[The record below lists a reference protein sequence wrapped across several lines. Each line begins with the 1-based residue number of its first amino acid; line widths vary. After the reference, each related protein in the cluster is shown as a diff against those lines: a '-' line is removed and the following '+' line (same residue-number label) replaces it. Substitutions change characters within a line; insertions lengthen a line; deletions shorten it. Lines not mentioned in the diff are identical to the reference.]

1 MLFRPGEVGCNLDG
15 SRTLST
21 SPVVLHIVRPYA
33 TVEEYLAAEAWTIDT
48 RAMVLVDAADLA
60 PDTAILFDVA
70 IGSGEKLIRAEGK
83 VAAKIAPQGGRPGG
97 LRVKFKRYGAATKAF
112 IDRAMQARQ
121 AAALPEGP
129 VSVAPVSRTSVTE
142 VELQKAEAA
151 APPAPAP
158 EPAPA
163 PPEPAP
169 APAAAPEAQAAPP
182 PASRPEAREPSGVH
196 RRPKGPVDVPPN
208 RDELLA
214 RLRERAGNVDIN
226 AISAPAADK
235 TA

>member
-83 VAAKIAPQGGRPGG
+83 VAAKIAQS
-97 LRVKFKRYGAATKAF
+97 TM
-112 IDRAMQARQ
+112 I
-121 AAALPEGP
+121 
-129 VSVAPVSRTSVTE
+129 
-142 VELQKAEAA
+142 
-151 APPAPAP
+151 APAGVDGTATP
-158 EPAPA
+158 IEAKDS
-163 PPEPAP
+163 
-169 APAAAPEAQAAPP
+169 AADRG
-182 PASRPEAREPSGVH
+182 S
-196 RRPKGPVDVPPN
+196 
-208 RDELLA
+208 
-214 RLRERAGNVDIN
+214 
-226 AISAPAADK
+226 SAP
-235 TA
+235 